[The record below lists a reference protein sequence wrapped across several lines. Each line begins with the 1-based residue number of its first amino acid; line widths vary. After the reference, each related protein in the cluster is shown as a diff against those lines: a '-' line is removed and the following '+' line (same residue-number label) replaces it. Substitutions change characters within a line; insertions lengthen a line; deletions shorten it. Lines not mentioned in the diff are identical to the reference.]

1 MKTFWAVTR
10 NEMRVL
16 WRRRSFWILQ
26 AVLLLP
32 AVVIIVVS
40 LFDSRNTQFLYG
52 QGIPGLGLAPLL
64 YLVMPI
70 LAGPSILRDLKST
83 GELLWSSPLDPLVYQ
98 TGIFTGLWLG
108 LLPVTLLQLG
118 SWRLAG
124 IFVPVPPPLSAWS
137 YTLGLYLLTNTLG
150 ISLVFLAAMLTR
162 RMLPLLLGW
171 TALWGIVFFKVE
183 FMAAF
188 LDEGYSPMATLAFW
202 NVFFHNLALSP
213 TLRLGLSQRLVLS
226 MLVWFLGLA
235 LAAFALAG
243 LLGWLFDRRR
253 TLHNLVAWGA
263 LSAAGLVLLAG
274 GYALNAAAV
283 AAATPPVSPLD
294 PQIDSWQVV
303 EQTTRVEVNA
313 RNGEL
318 SGTATLHL
326 EPDEDLEEPRLVLR
340 LNPGLEV
347 TRAIAGG
354 NEPLTWERQ
363 GDSVIFALPAPA
375 EGALW
380 LEVDWEGELQISLLS
395 YDLPWKWAGA
405 PGDYSYKYA
414 PLPVRGLISPQVG
427 YLLRD
432 GDWMPWPWVTTPHQA
447 LVGRV
452 SIALNG
458 ARAIAPAPLRDGEV
472 ALEAPLPEA
481 LLVYHDAAPA
491 AAGNMRIIATP
502 WLNAPARQQVYLFV
516 SAVQQASE
524 MLGETPPGTLVVLPY
539 LDRII
544 WAGDLLLL
552 PDDSGKYISYHLS
565 WMQGLYWEQDRLP
578 GVENPAGLERT
589 TLAALLRQWML
600 DCGPAPELEYHPL
613 MMGSDEWWNPVTLGA
628 VTRENWDEQGGRWA
642 QHPEAQ
648 VFSTWWAPR
657 RNTALEPVGKLSAL
671 AFWLATETSYPDLF
685 LDDLALAEKL
695 DAPGAKIGGNETY
708 RLASARS
715 WPDVMYSDAGRAEVQ
730 ALHEWALEVGQPRAN
745 ELVIA
750 ALLQNQPLAAEE
762 LWQILATESGVALM
776 GVQP

>member
-1 MKTFWAVTR
+1 MKTFRAVLW

-32 AVVIIVVS
+32 AVLIMVVS
-40 LFDSRNTQFLYG
+40 LFDPSVSQIFYG
-52 QGIPGLGLAPLL
+52 QDIPGLGLVPLL

-70 LAGPSILRDLKST
+70 LAGPSILRDLEST
-83 GELLWSSPLDPLVYQ
+83 GELLWSSPLDPLVHHI
-98 TGIFTGLWLG
+98 GIFTGLWLG
-108 LLPVTLLQLG
+108 LLPGTLLQLG
-118 SWRLAG
+118 FWRLVG
-124 IFVPVPPPLSAWS
+124 IFVPDPAPLATWS
-137 YTLGLYLLTNTLG
+137 YALGLYLLTNTLG
-150 ISLVFLAAMLTR
+150 ISLVFLAATLTR

-183 FMAAF
+183 FIESLTEAYF
-188 LDEGYSPMATLAFW
+188 PMAKVAFW
-202 NVFFHNLALSP
+202 NVFFHHLTLSP

-226 MLVWFLGLA
+226 MLGWFLGLA
-235 LAAFALAG
+235 LTAFALAG

-253 TLHNLVAWGA
+253 TLRNLAVWGA
-263 LSAAGLVLLAG
+263 LSTVALVVLAG
-274 GYALNAAAV
+274 GYALNAAAAV
-283 AAATPPVSPLD
+283 AATPPISPLD
-294 PQIDSWQVV
+294 PQIDRWQVV
-303 EQTTRVEVNA
+303 EQTTRIEVNA

-326 EPDEDLEEPRLVLR
+326 EPDEDLEEARLVLR
-340 LNPGLEV
+340 LNSGLEV

-354 NEPLTWERQ
+354 NEPLAWERQ
-363 GDSVIFALPAPA
+363 GDSVIFALPDPA
-375 EGALW
+375 EGPVW
-380 LEVDWEGELQISLLS
+380 LELDWAGALQISFLS
-395 YDLPWKWAGA
+395 YDLPWQWADA
-405 PGDYSYKYA
+405 PDKYSYTHA
-414 PLPVRGLISPQVG
+414 PLPVRGLILPQVG

-447 LVGRV
+447 PVGRV

-458 ARAIAPAPLRDGEV
+458 AQALAPAPLQDGQV
-472 ALEAPLPEA
+472 VLDAPLPEA

-491 AAGNMRIIATP
+491 EAGNMQIIATP
-502 WLNAPARQQVYLFV
+502 RLSAPAVQQVNRFV

-552 PDDSGKYISYHLS
+552 PDGSGKHISNHL
-565 WMQGLYWEQDRLP
+565 QGLYWAQGGVP
-578 GVENPAGLERT
+578 GAENPAGLERT
-589 TLAALLRQWML
+589 ILAALLRQWML
-600 DCGPAPELEYHPL
+600 DRAPAPELEYQSL
-613 MMGSDEWWNPVTLGA
+613 MIGSDAWWEPVTLGV
-628 VTRENWDEQGGRWA
+628 VTPEKWAAQGGRWA

-648 VFSTWWAPR
+648 DVLTWWTPR
-657 RNTALEPVGKLSAL
+657 RNTTLEPAGKLSAL
-671 AFWLATETSYPDLF
+671 AFWLATVTSDPGLI
-685 LDDLALAEKL
+685 LDDLALVEKL
-695 DAPGAKIGGNETY
+695 DTPGAGIGGTETY

-715 WPDVMYSDAGRAEVQ
+715 WPEVMYADVGRSEVQ

-750 ALLQNQPLAAEE
+750 ALLQNQPLVAEE
-762 LWQILATESGVALM
+762 LWQVLATESGVALM

>member
-1 MKTFWAVTR
+1 MKTFRAVMW

-26 AVLLLP
+26 AVLFLP
-32 AVVIIVVS
+32 AVVVIVIS
-40 LFDSRNTQFLYG
+40 LFDPILGQVFYG
-52 QGIPGLGLAPLL
+52 QGIPGLGLVPLL

-70 LAGPSILRDLKST
+70 LAGPAILRDLESI
-83 GELLWSSPLDPLVYQ
+83 GELLWSSPLDPLVHH

-108 LLPVTLLQLG
+108 LLPGTLLQLG

-124 IFVPVPPPLSAWS
+124 IFVPTPPPLFTWP

-150 ISLVFLAAMLTR
+150 ISLVFLAATLTR

-171 TALWGIVFFKVE
+171 TALWGFVFFKVD
-183 FMAAF
+183 FM
-188 LDEGYSPMATLAFW
+188 EGLNEAYFPMATLAFW

-235 LAAFALAG
+235 LAAFALTG

-253 TLHNLVAWGA
+253 TLRNLVVWGA
-263 LSAAGLVLLAG
+263 LSAVGLVLLAG
-274 GYALNAAAV
+274 GYALNAAA
-283 AAATPPVSPLD
+283 AAAAAPPVSPLD
-294 PQIDSWQVV
+294 PQIDRWQVV

-347 TRAIAGG
+347 ARAIAGG
-354 NEPLTWERQ
+354 NKPLTWERQ

-380 LEVDWEGELQISLLS
+380 LELDWEGELQISFLS
-395 YDLPWKWAGA
+395 YDLPWMWADG
-405 PGDYSYKYA
+405 PEDLSYVYA
-414 PLPVRGLISPQVG
+414 PLPVRGLILPHVG

-432 GDWMPWPWVTTPHQA
+432 GDWMPWPWVTSPHQA
-447 LVGRV
+447 LVGMV

-458 ARAIAPAPLRDGEV
+458 AQAIAPAPLRDGEV
-472 ALEAPLPEA
+472 VLDAPLPEA

-491 AAGNMRIIATP
+491 EAGNMQIIATP
-502 WLNAPARQQVYLFV
+502 RLNAPAMQQVYLFV

-524 MLGETPPGTLVVLPY
+524 MLGETPPGRLVMLPY

-552 PDDSGKYISYHLS
+552 PDGSGKHISSHLS
-565 WMQGLYWEQDRLP
+565 WMQGLFWVQDGLP
-578 GVENPAGLERT
+578 GAENPAGLERT

-600 DCGPAPELEYHPL
+600 DRAPAPELEYHPFL
-613 MMGSDEWWNPVTLGA
+613 MGNDGWLNSVILGA
-628 VTRENWDEQGGRWA
+628 ATREKWDEQGGRWA
-642 QHPEAQ
+642 QHPEAMD
-648 VFSTWWAPR
+648 VYTWWSPR
-657 RNTALEPVGKLSAL
+657 RNTALEPIGKLSAL
-671 AFWLATETSYPDLF
+671 AFWLATETSNPDLF
-685 LDDLALAEKL
+685 LDDLALVEKL
-695 DAPGAKIGGNETY
+695 DAPGAVIGGNETH

-715 WPDVMYSDAGRAEVQ
+715 WPEVMYSDAGRAEVQ
-730 ALHEWALEVGQPRAN
+730 ALHEWAQEVGQPRAN

-750 ALLQNQPLAAEE
+750 ALLQNQPLVAEE
-762 LWQILATESGVALM
+762 LWQVLATESGVALM
-776 GVQP
+776 EVQP

>member
-1 MKTFWAVTR
+1 MKTFRAVMW

-32 AVVIIVVS
+32 AVLIIVVS
-40 LFDSRNTQFLYG
+40 LFDYSVSQLFYG
-52 QGIPGLGLAPLL
+52 QGIPGLGLVPLL

-83 GELLWSSPLDPLVYQ
+83 GELLWCGPLDPLVHH

-108 LLPVTLLQLG
+108 LLPGTLLQLG
-118 SWRLAG
+118 FWRLAG
-124 IFVPVPPPLSAWS
+124 IFVPDPLPLSTWS
-137 YTLGLYLLTNTLG
+137 YALGLYLLTNTLG
-150 ISLVFLAAMLTR
+150 ISLVFLAATLTR

-171 TALWGIVFFKVE
+171 TALWGVVFFKVE
-183 FMAAF
+183 FMESMT
-188 LDEGYSPMATLAFW
+188 EGYFPMATVAFW

-213 TLRLGLSQRLVLS
+213 TLHLGLSQRLVLS

-235 LAAFALAG
+235 LAAFVLAG

-253 TLHNLVAWGA
+253 TLRNLFVWGA
-263 LSAAGLVLLAG
+263 LSVAGLGVLAG
-274 GYALNAAAV
+274 GYALNAAAAV
-283 AAATPPVSPLD
+283 AATPPISPLD
-294 PQIDSWQVV
+294 PQIDRWQVV

-326 EPDEDLEEPRLVLR
+326 QRVEDLKEPRLVLR
-340 LNPGLEV
+340 LNPGIEV
-347 TRAIAGG
+347 TRAVAGG

-380 LEVDWEGELQISLLS
+380 LELDWEGELQISFLS
-395 YDLPWKWAGA
+395 YDLPWRWADA
-405 PGDYSYKYA
+405 PENYSYTHA
-414 PLPVRGLISPQVG
+414 PLPVRGLILPQVG
-427 YLLRD
+427 YLMRD

-458 ARAIAPAPLRDGEV
+458 AQAIAPATLRDGEV
-472 ALEAPLPEA
+472 VLDAPLPEA
-481 LLVYHDAAPA
+481 LLVYNDAAPA
-491 AAGNMRIIATP
+491 KAGNMKIIATAR
-502 WLNAPARQQVYLFV
+502 LNAPAMQQVHLFV

-552 PDDSGKYISYHLS
+552 PDGSGKYISYHLS
-565 WMQGLYWEQDRLP
+565 WMQGLYWAPGRLP
-578 GVENPAGLERT
+578 GAENPAGLERT
-589 TLAALLRQWML
+589 ILAALLRQWML
-600 DCGPAPELEYHPL
+600 DRAPAPELEYQPL
-613 MMGSDEWWNPVTLGA
+613 MIGSDAWWNPVTLGA
-628 VTRENWDEQGGRWA
+628 VTPENWAAQGGRWA
-642 QHPEAQ
+642 QHPEAMD
-648 VFSTWWAPR
+648 VFTWWTPR
-657 RNTALEPVGKLSAL
+657 RNAALEPVGKLSAL
-671 AFWLATETSYPDLF
+671 AFWLATETSTPDLI
-685 LDDLALAEKL
+685 LDDLALVEKL
-695 DAPGAKIGGNETY
+695 DTPGAVVGGTETY

-715 WPDVMYSDAGRAEVQ
+715 WPEVMYSNVGRAEVQ

-750 ALLQNQPLAAEE
+750 ALLQNQPLVAEE
-762 LWQILATESGVALM
+762 LWQVLATESGVELM
-776 GVQP
+776 EVQP